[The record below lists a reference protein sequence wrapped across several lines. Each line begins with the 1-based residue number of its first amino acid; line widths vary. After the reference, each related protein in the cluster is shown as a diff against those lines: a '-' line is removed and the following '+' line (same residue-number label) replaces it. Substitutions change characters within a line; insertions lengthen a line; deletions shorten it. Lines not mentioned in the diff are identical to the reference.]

1 MTDLR
6 IGNGYDVHRLKEGR
20 RMIIG
25 GVEIPYEKGLD
36 GHSDADVLAHAVID
50 SLFGAAGLPDIGTHF
65 PDTDP
70 KYKGADS
77 ILLLR
82 ETAEILRKEGWEI
95 GNIDTIIVAQKPKM
109 MLHIPAMKIRLAEA
123 MGVDVS
129 RVSIKAKTEEKLGFT
144 GAGEGI
150 SSHAVAL
157 IFRK

>member
-20 RMIIG
+20 KMIIG

-70 KYKGADS
+70 QYKGADS
-77 ILLLR
+77 IRLLR
-82 ETAEILRKEGWEI
+82 ECVGILHSHGWEI
-95 GNIDTIIVAQKPKM
+95 DNIDTIIVAQKPKM
-109 MLHIPAMKIRLAEA
+109 MPHITAMKTILAEA
-123 MGVDVS
+123 MGVDIS

-157 IFRK
+157 IYKP